1 MSSNT
6 DKKTTDAETK
16 AKADAEAKAK
26 TEAKSKAEAK
36 AKTDAEAKSK
46 TDTDTKATTD
56 TDTKA
61 TTDTDAKATTDA
73 EEKTEAKEP
82 SVFDKDNYLDKN
94 TLMLTASF
102 LAIYF
107 IIYAILGIFYDGS
120 DPTHHS
126 SKAGF
131 TDIIILIIIVVI
143 GSVYYYSLP
152 ASEQDTYWT
161 DLLKL
166 VKDYLNNAYSIME
179 VGLFIL
185 FLYVGIYFFKI
196 PMNPVDKPMAV
207 AFLESKAFILLFI
220 LLFVQF
226 FKYVLKIDV
235 IGVIFGD
242 IKVPDLKPES
252 KDGSKK
258 ISTISAVKDEV
269 YNISNNLYSYEDAKA
284 VCKAMGSRLA
294 TYDEVEDAYNNGAE
308 WSTYGW
314 SEDQHAY
321 FPTQKETWAKLQKVK
336 GHEHDL
342 GRPGVN
348 GGYFSNPNVRFGV
361 NCYGVKPPM
370 TDAEKALM
378 DARKDH
384 VYPKTKEDQAL
395 DTKVEFWKANRDKML
410 VLNGYNTKA
419 WSRY

>member
-6 DKKTTDAETK
+6 VADNSGNTVAKNKVADNSGNTVAKNKVADNSGNTVAENK
-16 AKADAEAKAK
+16 VAEN
-26 TEAKSKAEAK
+26 TSM
-36 AKTDAEAKSK
+36 
-46 TDTDTKATTD
+46 
-56 TDTKA
+56 
-61 TTDTDAKATTDA
+61 
-73 EEKTEAKEP
+73 
-82 SVFDKDNYLDKN
+82 FNKDNYLDKN
-94 TLMLTASF
+94 TLLLTGSF

-120 DPTHHS
+120 DPSHHS
-126 SKAGF
+126 SKATF
-131 TDIIILIIIVVI
+131 TDMIILVIIGIV
-143 GSVYYYSLP
+143 GWVYYNSLTP
-152 ASEQDTYWT
+152 SEQDTYWP
-161 DLLKL
+161 DLLNS
-166 VKDYLNNAYSIME
+166 VKGYLNNAYSILE
-179 VGLFIL
+179 VGLFII
-185 FLYVGIYFFKI
+185 FFYIGIYFFGI
-196 PMNPVDKPMAV
+196 PMNPTDKPLTV
-207 AFLESKAFILLFI
+207 SFLESKAFILLFI

-242 IKVPDLKPES
+242 IVVPDLKP
-252 KDGSKK
+252 
-258 ISTISAVKDEV
+258 STSSTKVSTVAAVKDEV
-269 YNISNNLYSYEDAKA
+269 YNISNNLYTYEDAKA

-294 TYDEVEDAYNNGAE
+294 TYDEVEEAYNNGAE

-321 FPTQKETWAKLQKVK
+321 FPTQKDTWAKLQKVK

-378 DARKDH
+378 DSRKDQ
-384 VYPKTKEDQAL
+384 VYPKSKEDQAL
-395 DTKVEFWKANRDKML
+395 DAKVEFWKANRDKML

>member
-6 DKKTTDAETK
+6 KDTN
-16 AKADAEAKAK
+16 AKANVASADVKANAANAANAAN
-26 TEAKSKAEAK
+26 TDVKANAANAANAD
-36 AKTDAEAKSK
+36 AKTDESI
-46 TDTDTKATTD
+46 
-56 TDTKA
+56 
-61 TTDTDAKATTDA
+61 
-73 EEKTEAKEP
+73 
-82 SVFDKDNYLDKN
+82 FNKDNYLDKN
-94 TLMLTASF
+94 TLLLTGSF

-107 IIYAILGIFYDGS
+107 IIYAILGIFYDDS
-120 DPTHHS
+120 DPTQHS
-126 SKAGF
+126 SKSSF
-131 TDIIILIIIVVI
+131 TNIIVLVI
-143 GSVYYYSLP
+143 IGIVGWVYYNSLTP
-152 ASEQDTYWT
+152 SEQDSYWP
-161 DLLKL
+161 DLLNS
-166 VKDYLNNAYSIME
+166 VKGYLNNAYSILE
-179 VGLFIL
+179 VGLFII
-185 FLYVGIYFFKI
+185 FFYIGIYFIGI
-196 PMNPVDKPMAV
+196 PMNPTDKPFIV
-207 AFLESKAFILLFI
+207 SFLESNVFILLFI

-242 IKVPDLKPES
+242 IVVPDLKPS
-252 KDGSKK
+252 SS
-258 ISTISAVKDEV
+258 STKVSTVAAVKDEV
-269 YNISNNLYSYEDAKA
+269 YNISNNLYTYEDAKA

-294 TYDEVEDAYNNGAE
+294 TYDEVEEAYNNGAE

-378 DARKDH
+378 DSRKDQ
-384 VYPKTKEDQAL
+384 VYPKSKEDQAL
-395 DTKVEFWKANRDKML
+395 DAKVEFWKANRDKML

>member
-6 DKKTTDAETK
+6 VADNSGNTVAKNKVSDNSGNTVAKNKVADNSGNTVAENK
-16 AKADAEAKAK
+16 VAEN
-26 TEAKSKAEAK
+26 TSM
-36 AKTDAEAKSK
+36 
-46 TDTDTKATTD
+46 
-56 TDTKA
+56 
-61 TTDTDAKATTDA
+61 
-73 EEKTEAKEP
+73 
-82 SVFDKDNYLDKN
+82 FNKDNYLDKN
-94 TLMLTASF
+94 TLLLTGSF

-120 DPTHHS
+120 DPSHHS
-126 SKAGF
+126 SKATF
-131 TDIIILIIIVVI
+131 TDMIILVIIGIV
-143 GSVYYYSLP
+143 GWVYYNSLTP
-152 ASEQDTYWT
+152 SEQDTYWP
-161 DLLKL
+161 DLLNS
-166 VKDYLNNAYSIME
+166 VKGYLNNAYSILE
-179 VGLFIL
+179 VGLFII
-185 FLYVGIYFFKI
+185 FFYIGIYFFGI
-196 PMNPVDKPMAV
+196 PMNPTDKPLTV
-207 AFLESKAFILLFI
+207 SFLESKAFILLFI

-242 IKVPDLKPES
+242 IVVPDLKP
-252 KDGSKK
+252 
-258 ISTISAVKDEV
+258 STSSTKVSTVAAVKDEV
-269 YNISNNLYSYEDAKA
+269 YNISNNLYTYEDAKA

-294 TYDEVEDAYNNGAE
+294 TYDEVEEAYNNGAE

-321 FPTQKETWAKLQKVK
+321 FPTQKDTWAKLQKVK

-378 DARKDH
+378 DSRKDQ
-384 VYPKTKEDQAL
+384 VYPKSKEDQAL
-395 DTKVEFWKANRDKML
+395 DAKVEFWKANRDKML

>member
-1 MSSNT
+1 MSSDTVADNSGNT
-6 DKKTTDAETK
+6 VAENK
-16 AKADAEAKAK
+16 VADNSGNTVADNSGNTVAENKV
-26 TEAKSKAEAK
+26 AENK
-36 AKTDAEAKSK
+36 VAENTSM
-46 TDTDTKATTD
+46 
-56 TDTKA
+56 
-61 TTDTDAKATTDA
+61 
-73 EEKTEAKEP
+73 
-82 SVFDKDNYLDKN
+82 FNKDNYLDKN
-94 TLMLTASF
+94 TLLMTGSF

-107 IIYAILGIFYDGS
+107 IIYAILGIFYDSS
-120 DPTHHS
+120 DPSHHS
-126 SKAGF
+126 SKATF
-131 TDIIILIIIVVI
+131 TDIIILIIIGIVGWVH
-143 GSVYYYSLP
+143 YNSLTP
-152 ASEQDTYWT
+152 SEQDSYWP
-161 DLLKL
+161 DLLKM
-166 VKDYLNNAYSIME
+166 VKDYLNNAYSILEM
-179 VGLFIL
+179 GLFII
-185 FLYVGIYFFKI
+185 FFYIGIYFFGI
-196 PMNPVDKPMAV
+196 PMNPTDKPLSV
-207 AFLESKAFILLFI
+207 SFLESKAFILLFI

-242 IKVPDLKPES
+242 IVVPDLKP
-252 KDGSKK
+252 
-258 ISTISAVKDEV
+258 STSSTKVSTVAAVKDEV
-269 YNISNNLYSYEDAKA
+269 YNISNNLYTYEDAKA

-294 TYDEVEDAYNNGAE
+294 TYDEVEEAYNNGAE

-348 GGYFSNPNVRFGV
+348 GGYFSNQNVRFGV

-378 DARKDH
+378 DSRKDQ
-384 VYPKTKEDQAL
+384 VYPKSKEDQAL
-395 DTKVEFWKANRDKML
+395 DAKVEFWKANRDKML

>member
-6 DKKTTDAETK
+6 GNNTVADNSENTVAENK
-16 AKADAEAKAK
+16 VAENKVADNKVAEN
-26 TEAKSKAEAK
+26 TSM
-36 AKTDAEAKSK
+36 
-46 TDTDTKATTD
+46 
-56 TDTKA
+56 
-61 TTDTDAKATTDA
+61 
-73 EEKTEAKEP
+73 
-82 SVFDKDNYLDKN
+82 FNKDNYLDKN
-94 TLMLTASF
+94 TLLLTGSF

-107 IIYAILGIFYDGS
+107 IIYAILGIFYDSS
-120 DPTHHS
+120 DPSHHS
-126 SKAGF
+126 SKATF
-131 TDIIILIIIVVI
+131 TDIIILVIIGIVGWVH
-143 GSVYYYSLP
+143 YNSLTP
-152 ASEQDTYWT
+152 SEQDSYWP
-161 DLLKL
+161 DLLNS
-166 VKDYLNNAYSIME
+166 VKGYLNNAYSILE
-179 VGLFIL
+179 VGLFII
-185 FLYVGIYFFKI
+185 FFYIGIYFFGI
-196 PMNPVDKPMAV
+196 PMNPTDKPLTV
-207 AFLESKAFILLFI
+207 SFLESKAFILLFI

-242 IKVPDLKPES
+242 IVVPDLKP
-252 KDGSKK
+252 
-258 ISTISAVKDEV
+258 STSSSSTKVSTVAAVKDEV
-269 YNISNNLYSYEDAKA
+269 YNISNNLYTYEDAKA

-294 TYDEVEDAYNNGAE
+294 TYDEVEEAYNNGAE

-378 DARKDH
+378 DSRKDQ
-384 VYPKTKEDQAL
+384 VYPKSKEDQAL
-395 DTKVEFWKANRDKML
+395 DAKVEFWKANRDKML

>member
-6 DKKTTDAETK
+6 VADNSGNTVAKNKVADNSGNTVAKNKVAENT
-16 AKADAEAKAK
+16 
-26 TEAKSKAEAK
+26 SM
-36 AKTDAEAKSK
+36 
-46 TDTDTKATTD
+46 
-56 TDTKA
+56 
-61 TTDTDAKATTDA
+61 
-73 EEKTEAKEP
+73 
-82 SVFDKDNYLDKN
+82 FNKDNYLDKN
-94 TLMLTASF
+94 TLLLTGSF

-120 DPTHHS
+120 DPSHHS
-126 SKAGF
+126 SKATF
-131 TDIIILIIIVVI
+131 TDMIILVIIGIV
-143 GSVYYYSLP
+143 GWVYYNSLTP
-152 ASEQDTYWT
+152 SEQDTYWP
-161 DLLKL
+161 DLLNS
-166 VKDYLNNAYSIME
+166 VKGYLNNAYSILE
-179 VGLFIL
+179 VGLFII
-185 FLYVGIYFFKI
+185 FFYIGIYFFGI
-196 PMNPVDKPMAV
+196 PMNPTDKPLTIS
-207 AFLESKAFILLFI
+207 FLESKAFILLFI

-242 IKVPDLKPES
+242 IVVPDLKP
-252 KDGSKK
+252 
-258 ISTISAVKDEV
+258 STSSTKVSTVAAVKDEV
-269 YNISNNLYSYEDAKA
+269 YNISNNLYTYEDAKA

-294 TYDEVEDAYNNGAE
+294 TYDEVEEAYNNGAE

-321 FPTQKETWAKLQKVK
+321 FPTQKDTWAKLQKVK

-378 DARKDH
+378 DSRKDQ
-384 VYPKTKEDQAL
+384 VYPKSKEDQAL
-395 DTKVEFWKANRDKML
+395 DAKVEFWKANRDKML

>member
-1 MSSNT
+1 MSSDTVADTSGN
-6 DKKTTDAETK
+6 KVAENKVAENKVAENKVAEKTTL
-16 AKADAEAKAK
+16 
-26 TEAKSKAEAK
+26 
-36 AKTDAEAKSK
+36 
-46 TDTDTKATTD
+46 
-56 TDTKA
+56 
-61 TTDTDAKATTDA
+61 
-73 EEKTEAKEP
+73 
-82 SVFDKDNYLDKN
+82 FNKDNYLDKN
-94 TLMLTASF
+94 TLLLTGSF

-120 DPTHHS
+120 DPSQHS
-126 SKAGF
+126 SKASF
-131 TDIIILIIIVVI
+131 TDIIILIIIGIV
-143 GSVYYYSLP
+143 GWVYYISLSP
-152 ASEQDTYWT
+152 SQQDTYWP
-161 DLLKL
+161 DLLNS
-166 VKDYLNNAYSIME
+166 VKGYLNNAYSILE
-179 VGLFIL
+179 VGLFII
-185 FLYVGIYFFKI
+185 FLYIGIYFFGI
-196 PMNPVDKPMAV
+196 PMNPTDKPLTV
-207 AFLESKAFILLFI
+207 SFLESKAFILLFI

-242 IKVPDLKPES
+242 IVIPDLKPVES
-252 KDGSKK
+252 KNKL
-258 ISTISAVKDEV
+258 TTVAAVKEEV
-269 YNISNNLYSYEDAKA
+269 YNISNNLYTYEDAKA

-314 SEDQHAY
+314 SEGQHAY
-321 FPTQKETWAKLQKVK
+321 FPTQKETWTKLQKVK

-378 DARKDH
+378 DARKDQ
-384 VYPKTKEDQAL
+384 VYPKSKEDRAL
-395 DTKVEFWKANRDKML
+395 DAKVEFWKANRDKML